1 MYGAF
6 SNQFSLSVEE
16 GECVA
21 ITGPSGCG
29 KTTLSKL
36 LLGLYPVSEG
46 EIQVNGKKMQEH
58 SLREIRRQIAYVPQE
73 SYLFQGSVRDN
84 IMLRRPEATSA
95 LDNESEQMVNDAMK
109 NLQGSRTILMIAH
122 RPSTI
127 QLADRVYRM

>member
-6 SNQFSLSVEE
+6 SNQFSLSGDK

-36 LLGLYPVSEG
+36 LLGLYPVSDG
-46 EIQVNGKKMQEH
+46 SIQINGKKMREH
-58 SLREIRRQIAYVPQE
+58 SLKEMRKQIAYVPQE

-84 IMLRRPEATSA
+84 IMLGRPEAA
-95 LDNESEQMVNDAMK
+95 EQEMMEAAK
-109 NLQGSRTILMIAH
+109 
-122 RPSTI
+122 
-127 QLADRVYRM
+127 LADRVYRM